1 MHLNKLQY
9 MYVKKPLS
17 NKGVD
22 VLNDLESE
30 LKNIKFTSCKFN
42 KTRKVFRLCILLYI
56 LYNYKSFFLYCK

>member
-1 MHLNKLQY
+1 

-30 LKNIKFTSCKFN
+30 LKNIKFNNIFMK
-42 KTRKVFRLCILLYI
+42 K
-56 LYNYKSFFLYCK
+56 